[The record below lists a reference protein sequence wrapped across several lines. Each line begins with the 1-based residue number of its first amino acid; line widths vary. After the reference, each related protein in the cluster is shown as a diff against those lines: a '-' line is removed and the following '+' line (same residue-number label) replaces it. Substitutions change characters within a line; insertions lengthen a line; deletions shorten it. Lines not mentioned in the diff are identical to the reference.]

1 VELHRVAALLVLG
14 ISAPAQPALNW
25 RLTRSEH
32 FELYSQGDD
41 AAARPAL
48 IWFEQLRAFYLQKT
62 GLPPERLPPVRVISF
77 RSASEYQPYRLGLAS
92 DAHYIGTEGRD
103 YIVMAALDAGQFPT
117 AAHEYAH
124 SILRAAGLKFPLWF
138 AEGLAEFFST
148 VNISERGCTLGGDLL
163 ARSQALQRQLW
174 MPLEVLIELPPNSPL
189 RDSRDTAGVF
199 YAQSWALAN
208 MLILSPQYAPKFGD
222 LITALSSGTPSSE
235 VLPKIY
241 GKTLIAIAGDLH
253 VWTAVKHPPVLLA
266 GIEAGQI
273 LKQKVVVEAPVDV
286 SPIEARALMA
296 DMLQAAGDLSRAET
310 IYSDLARDSP
320 QNARAHAALGAIAL
334 AQGDNNR
341 ARREWKLAIDLGI
354 ADAKLCYQ
362 YALVGE
368 QTDIS
373 EDDLRPALEQAV
385 RLKPDFDDARYLLAL
400 MEKNAGHY
408 DAALTQLRAMRS
420 VAPVRAYNYWS
431 TMADA
436 LIQLDR
442 RDDARTASKRAME
455 HATTEAERAR
465 AAQLRY
471 LADTDFAVQFTMG
484 KNGRAELST
493 TRIPH
498 ATADF
503 NPFIEPGDK
512 IRHVEGALKEI
523 ECSGALTRF
532 VVDTPEGRVTLAIP
546 DPGHVQM
553 RNAPSEFT
561 CGPQHAVKVAVDYA
575 ISAAPETKADGLVR
589 GMQFK

>member
-1 VELHRVAALLVLG
+1 VELHCVSALLILCV
-14 ISAPAQPALNW
+14 SASAQPALTW

-32 FELYSQGDD
+32 FELYSQGTD
-41 AAARPAL
+41 AAARSAL

-77 RSASEYQPYRLGLAS
+77 RSASEYQPYRLGPAS

-148 VNISERGCTLGGDLL
+148 VSISEHGSTLGGDLL
-163 ARSQALQRQLW
+163 ARSQTLRRQPW
-174 MPLEVLIELPPNSPL
+174 MPLAELMDLAANSPL
-189 RDSRDTAGVF
+189 RGDRDAAGIF

-208 MLILSPQYAPKFGD
+208 MLILSPQYSLKFGD
-222 LITALSSGTPSSE
+222 LIAALSSGAPGSE
-235 VLPKIY
+235 ALPKIY
-241 GKTLIAIAGDLH
+241 GKSLIAITGDLH
-253 VWTAVKHPPVLLA
+253 AWSAIKHPPVPLA
-266 GIEAGQI
+266 EIEAGQI
-273 LKQKVVVEAPVDV
+273 LKQSVAVEATVDV

-296 DMLQAAGDLSRAET
+296 DMLQSAGDLSRAEA

-320 QNARAHAALGAIAL
+320 QDARVHAALGAIAL
-334 AQGDNNR
+334 AEGDKDR
-341 ARREWKLAIDLGI
+341 ARREWKLAIDFGI
-354 ADAKLCYQ
+354 ADATLCYQ
-362 YALVGE
+362 YAVIGE
-368 QTDIS
+368 QADVP

-400 MEKNAGHY
+400 IEKNAGRF
-408 DAALTQLRAMRS
+408 DAAVVQLRAMRS
-420 VAPVRAYNYWS
+420 VAPARAYNYWS
-431 TMADA
+431 AMADA

-442 RDDARTASKRAME
+442 RDDARSASKRAME
-455 HATTEAERAR
+455 YATTDAERAR

-471 LADTDFAVQFTMG
+471 LADTDFAVQFSMG

-512 IRHVEGALKEI
+512 IRHVEGALREI
-523 ECSGALTRF
+523 DCSGALTRF
-532 VVDTPEGRVTLAIP
+532 VVDTSEGPVTLAIP

-561 CGPQHAVKVAVDYA
+561 CGPQQSLQVAVDYA
-575 ISAAPETKADGLVR
+575 ISAPPEVKADGLVR